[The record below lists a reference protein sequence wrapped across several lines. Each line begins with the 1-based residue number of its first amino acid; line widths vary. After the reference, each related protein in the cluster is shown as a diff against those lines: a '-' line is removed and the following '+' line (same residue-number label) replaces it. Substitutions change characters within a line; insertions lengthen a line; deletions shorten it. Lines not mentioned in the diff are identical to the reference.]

1 MKRGLTRLGIVY
13 TIAVIAAA
21 QAAAAESTPDD
32 LEFFER
38 DVRPLLVEHC
48 SECHS
53 GPAAEA
59 EGGLSFDTRGEFLAA
74 EGVAVAGQPEASLL
88 VEVVHYTSD
97 LQMPPEGKLPD
108 EAIATL
114 EAWVRRG
121 LPWPDDGS
129 QASAGSFD
137 LAARKAAHWCWQ
149 PPQAAS
155 PPEVA
160 AAEWCRSD
168 IDQFVLARLEAAG
181 LSPAAEAS
189 RRQLVRRAAE
199 VLTGLPPDPADLER
213 IAADASHHAFDR
225 YVDELLASP
234 HYGERFARHW
244 LDVVR
249 YVETRGHEF
258 DYPIPNAWQYR
269 DWVVR
274 AFNANLP
281 LDDFITWQLAGDL
294 LPEPTLEQQVATGFV
309 RLNPTT
315 SEGGAIPDEFQAKNS
330 FDRTETLGTVLLGM
344 TLTCARCHT
353 HKYDPVTHTEYYELL
368 AFFNSTAEPPMDR
381 NAYAFGPTVLVPAD
395 HAAWQA
401 WQELEAETV
410 EQVAHARNLVEAGV
424 VSLTGDDASR
434 WSELSG
440 LDVLALAARPTG
452 PFAHQQLA
460 TEARDLLV
468 RREAAEA
475 AFTTTLVAA
484 DLSTPR
490 ETRVLH
496 RG

>member
-1 MKRGLTRLGIVY
+1 MERGLTRLGIVF
-13 TIAVIAAA
+13 TVAAIASA
-21 QAAAAESTPDD
+21 QAFAAEPTPDD

-59 EGGLSFDTRGEFLAA
+59 EGGLSFDNRGEFLAA
-74 EGVAVAGQPEASLL
+74 EGVAVAGRPEASLL
-88 VEVVHYTSD
+88 VEVVHYDGD
-97 LQMPPEGKLPD
+97 LQMPPEGKLPG

-160 AAEWCRSD
+160 GAEWCRSD

-199 VLTGLPPDPADLER
+199 VLTGLPPDPADVER
-213 IAADASHHAFDR
+213 IAADANPHAFDR

-249 YVETRGHEF
+249 YGETRGHEF

-274 AFNANLP
+274 AFNADLP
-281 LDDFITWQLAGDL
+281 YDQFVREQIAGDL
-294 LPEPTLEQQVATGFV
+294 LEAPRLSATG
-309 RLNPTT
+309 
-315 SEGGAIPDEFQAKNS
+315 GDES
-330 FDRTETLGTVLLGM
+330 ILGTGFWLLGEEV
-344 TLTCARCHT
+344 HS
-353 HKYDPVTHTEYYELL
+353 PV
-368 AFFNSTAEPPMDR
+368 DI
-381 NAYAFGPTVLVPAD
+381 
-395 HAAWQA
+395 
-401 WQELEAETV
+401 
-410 EQVAHARNLVEAGV
+410 
-424 VSLTGDDASR
+424 
-434 WSELSG
+434 
-440 LDVLALAARPTG
+440 
-452 PFAHQQLA
+452 
-460 TEARDLLV
+460 
-468 RREAAEA
+468 
-475 AFTTTLVAA
+475 
-484 DLSTPR
+484 
-490 ETRVLH
+490 
-496 RG
+496 